1 MGKADSHC
9 FSLLPDQHVVFVFS
23 ETMCLCLKIGDPY
36 TAGIMHRIFK
46 AVQLSIACSRLLLS
60 NAKSNSF
67 WNTSVKQTLTFFFPI
82 IIMQRLSGQWPPPQK
97 STDGFLCHHTLI
109 RSLVC
114 PALTCSRTRLSHP
127 SLYWPSQS
135 LATSVIGK
143 LAHFQVLRLS
153 LFSKKQRKTSDRG
166 NQVTEVPIG
175 ALGRTEESAGLSE
188 SIKQKR
194 VRKSTRIH
202 RGHMCRK
209 KAACSAP
216 LEMHTFL
223 SSPRTASGVQSPGE
237 TPRESDLR
245 VWKYSLAAGQHD
257 RQQK

>member
-1 MGKADSHC
+1 
-9 FSLLPDQHVVFVFS
+9 
-23 ETMCLCLKIGDPY
+23 
-36 TAGIMHRIFK
+36 
-46 AVQLSIACSRLLLS
+46 
-60 NAKSNSF
+60 
-67 WNTSVKQTLTFFFPI
+67 
-82 IIMQRLSGQWPPPQK
+82 MQRLSGQWPPPQK